1 MSVIGID
8 IGNDNCVIAV
18 ARQRGI
24 DVVLNDESKRETPS
38 AVSFADKNRLLGS
51 SASASAAR
59 NPRSSI
65 SHLKRLLCLR
75 GLDDERELRF
85 LPFDVAPD
93 GAGGVSVRVRCLG
106 EDRLFSPAQVLAM
119 LLSHLKQI
127 AERDLEAPVST
138 CVLGVPSYFTDEQRR
153 AYVDAASIAGL
164 SPLSLM
170 HDCAATALGY
180 GIYRTDFPKTGGPMH
195 VAFVDV
201 GHCDTQ
207 VCVAAFE
214 AGKMR
219 VLSHAS
225 DARLGGRDFD
235 EVLFDHFAE
244 QFKNQY
250 GIDVCSNARATVRLR
265 SACEKLKRVLSAN
278 AEAPINIECLM
289 DEIDVKGFIKREEFE
304 RLSLGL
310 LERIVV
316 PCKRAV
322 ADAGLTLNGIHSVE
336 IVGSGSRIPAIA
348 RMVGGFF
355 KKEPRRTLNASECVA
370 RGCAL
375 QCAMLS
381 PVFRVRDYEVQDSFP
396 FTVGFSLE
404 GDSSMSSN
412 NVLFPKGQPIPSVKI
427 LSFHRSSTFNIEVFY
442 TDPSQLPA
450 GASPKISSFTVGP
463 FQASC
468 SGKPKVKVRVRL
480 NLHGIISIES
490 ASLIDDVMDGMGT
503 PNSNMDNADHEFA
516 SRGPD
521 SATNP
526 VENGTSTHSEGMSHP
541 IVDGHENQ
549 TSKVDGARRGR
560 TSRRLEIPV
569 TENKYGG
576 MTKSQIS
583 DAQEME
589 LQLAHQDWVVEQ
601 TKDRKNALEAYVYE
615 IRNKLLEKYRSFA
628 TESEREG
635 ISRSLQQ
642 TEEWLYED
650 GDDESE
656 NVYTG
661 KLKELKKL
669 VDPIENRYRD
679 EESRAQAI
687 RDLLNCI
694 VDYRIAVKSLATP
707 DRDMVI
713 NECIKAEQWLRETTQ
728 LQDSLPKNID
738 PVLWSSEIR
747 RRTEALDAACCHVI
761 GHKASPARAEDR
773 KAADQHG
780 SSDNMRDD

>member
-24 DVVLNDESKRETPS
+24 DIVLNDESKRETPS

-51 SASASAAR
+51 SASASASAAR

-93 GAGGVSVRVRCLG
+93 GAGGVAVRVRCLG

-214 AGKMR
+214 VGKMR

-225 DARLGGRDFD
+225 DAHLGGRDFD

-250 GIDVCSNARATVRLR
+250 GIDVCSNVRATVRLR

-304 RLSLGL
+304 RLSSGL

-396 FTVGFSLE
+396 FTIGFSLE

-442 TDPSQLPA
+442 ADPSQLPA

-503 PNSNMDNADHEFA
+503 PNSNMDNVDHGLA

-526 VENGTSTHSEGMSHP
+526 VENGTSTHSESMSHP
-541 IVDGHENQ
+541 VVDGHKDQ
-549 TSKVDGARRGR
+549 SSQVDGARRGR

-576 MTKSQIS
+576 MTKSQLS

-589 LQLAHQDWVVEQ
+589 LQTRVVEQ

-615 IRNKLLEKYRSFA
+615 IRN
-628 TESEREG
+628 
-635 ISRSLQQ
+635 
-642 TEEWLYED
+642 
-650 GDDESE
+650 
-656 NVYTG
+656 
-661 KLKELKKL
+661 KL

-738 PVLWSSEIR
+738 PKHPRRGGFTLRKVVRSKRLSTSERCIDFFTANAWKHLNENR
-747 RRTEALDAACCHVI
+747 IVEGDD
-761 GHKASPARAEDR
+761 GHQVCQTR
-773 KAADQHG
+773 
-780 SSDNMRDD
+780 